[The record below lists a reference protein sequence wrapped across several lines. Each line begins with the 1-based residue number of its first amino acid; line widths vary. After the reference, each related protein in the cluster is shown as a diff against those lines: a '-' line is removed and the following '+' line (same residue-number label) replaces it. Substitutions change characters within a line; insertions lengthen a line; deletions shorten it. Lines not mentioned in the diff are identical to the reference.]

1 MEKRK
6 YITPDIIEVKAID
19 NYKIYLKFDT
29 KEEKIFDMEKL
40 VNEIKFYKKLKNI
53 DYFKKVKVRG
63 ETVEWPEGED
73 VSPESLYYES
83 KAIK

>member
-29 KEEKIFDMEKL
+29 KEEKYGL
-40 VNEIKFYKKLKNI
+40 NNYN
-53 DYFKKVKVRG
+53 
-63 ETVEWPEGED
+63 
-73 VSPESLYYES
+73 
-83 KAIK
+83 A